1 MSLNA
6 TGVFPTCGGAATDR
20 HTPHPEETPS
30 MARRYGPHFSLLGLI
45 YIIIG
50 VFIAWDRGYIDEGLV
65 ERIVSALLAI
75 FLWVLVLLGVDFH
88 INF

>member
-1 MSLNA
+1 MATRYRPHISL
-6 TGVFPTCGGAATDR
+6 V
-20 HTPHPEETPS
+20 
-30 MARRYGPHFSLLGLI
+30 GLI

-65 ERIVSALLAI
+65 QRIVSALLAI

-88 INF
+88 IDF